1 MKNEY
6 NYQLCHISNNIF
18 KHITKIANR
27 IEYATP
33 TDRNIPLNK
42 TTEEKRQPEI
52 CNWCFSKMV
61 DVPYP

>member
-1 MKNEY
+1 MNIII
-6 NYQLCHISNNIF
+6 NYAILATIF
-18 KHITKIANR
+18 LITSQKIANR

-52 CNWCFSKMV
+52 YN
-61 DVPYP
+61 

>member
-1 MKNEY
+1 M
-6 NYQLCHISNNIF
+6 NNIINYAILVTMF
-18 KHITKIANR
+18 LITSQKIANR

-42 TTEEKRQPEI
+42 TTEEKRKPEI

-61 DVPYP
+61 GVPYP